1 MRTLKN
7 MFNLRRAE
15 GWEVEDPDKKKASLM
30 NSKESR
36 IGEINQKINQ
46 NQKISNF
53 LKSDKEMKEKDTG
66 ECLRGE

>member
-1 MRTLKN
+1 
-7 MFNLRRAE
+7 
-15 GWEVEDPDKKKASLM
+15 M

-46 NQKISNF
+46 NRKISNF
-53 LKSDKEMKEKDTG
+53 FKSDKEMKEKDTG